1 MNTTTRVA
9 LVYRNF
15 SFGGSLERDVVTL
28 ARGLVERGIEV
39 HCYCNPET
47 RNADA
52 EGVVFHDVHSTVRS
66 RSRLGQPLETVSFA
80 ASATRALRRDRQLF
94 DVIDVTGVSA
104 WNADVVTVHGVT
116 KALQRRWPEDSGR
129 GYRAARTRAA
139 LGPLLRPQIAAARAI
154 ERLQFAAQ
162 GPRRAIAV
170 TEAVA
175 QDIVDVHGFPR
186 ELIDVIHPPVEISTF
201 QRALDGAELRA
212 DLGIR
217 PGEILLLFVGHDFA
231 RKGLGA
237 AIAALPRLPG
247 HVRLAVVGEGNRS
260 DFEARAAEAGVKE
273 RVLFAGRTQ
282 HPELYFAAADIFVL
296 PTRQD
301 PWGITLI
308 EAMAA
313 GVPVVTTAA
322 AGSSAAVRAAGA
334 GLVLDDDSPSALA
347 AAVASLVDDPVLR
360 QELGLRGPA
369 AAEPFGAAHH
379 VELVLQTY
387 ERALAVDRPAVPSP
401 ASVAA

>member
-1 MNTTTRVA
+1 MRVA
-9 LVYRNF
+9 LVYRKF
-15 SFGGSLERDVVTL
+15 GFGGSLERDVVTL

-47 RNADA
+47 RSAAAD
-52 EGVVFHDVHSTVRS
+52 GVVFHDIQSIVRS
-66 RSRLGQPLETVSFA
+66 RSRLGQPLETASFA
-80 ASATRALRRDRQLF
+80 ASATRALRRDRQLY
-94 DVIDVTGVSA
+94 DVIDVTGISA
-104 WNADVVTVHGVT
+104 LTADVVTVHGVT

-139 LGPLLRPQIAAARAI
+139 LGSLLRPQIAVARAI
-154 ERLQFAAQ
+154 ERLQFGAQ
-162 GPRRAIAV
+162 RARRAIAV

-186 ELIDVIHPPVEISTF
+186 ELIDVIRPPVELSTF
-201 QRALDGAELRA
+201 QRAVDGAELRA
-212 DLGIR
+212 ELGIS

-237 AIAALPRLPG
+237 AIAALPLLPG
-247 HVRLAVVGEGNRS
+247 DVRLAVVGEGNRS
-260 DFEARAAEAGVKE
+260 EFEARAAEAGVRQ
-273 RVLFAGRTQ
+273 RVLFSGGTHQ
-282 HPELYFAAADIFVL
+282 PERYFAAADVFVL

-347 AAVASLVDDPVLR
+347 AAVASLVDDPGLR
-360 QELGLRGPA
+360 RELGLRGPA

-379 VELVLQTY
+379 VELVLQAY
-387 ERALAVDRPAVPSP
+387 ERALAAARPAVSSP
-401 ASVAA
+401 VSVAA

>member
-1 MNTTTRVA
+1 MRVA

-47 RNADA
+47 RSAAA

-80 ASATRALRRDRQLF
+80 ASATRALRRARQLY

-104 WNADVVTVHGVT
+104 WRADVVTVHGVT
-116 KALQRRWPEDSGR
+116 KALQQRWPEDSGR

-139 LGPLLRPQIAAARAI
+139 LGPLLRPQIAVARAI
-154 ERLQFAAQ
+154 ERLQFGAQ
-162 GPRRAIAV
+162 RARRAIAV

-186 ELIDVIHPPVEISTF
+186 ELIDVIRPPVDVSTF
-201 QRALDGAELRA
+201 QKAVDGTQLRA
-212 DLGIR
+212 ELGIR
-217 PGEILLLFVGHDFA
+217 PGEIMLLFVGHDFA

-237 AIAALPRLPG
+237 AIAALPLLPG
-247 HVRLAVVGEGNRS
+247 HVRLVVVGDGNRTH
-260 DFEARAAEAGVKE
+260 FEARAAEAGVKQ
-273 RVLFAGRTQ
+273 RVLFAGRT
-282 HPELYFAAADIFVL
+282 HEPERYFAAADVFVL

-313 GVPVVTTAA
+313 GVPIVATAA

-334 GLVLDDDSPSALA
+334 GLVLDDNSAPALA
-347 AAVASLVDDPVLR
+347 AAVASLVDDPAR
-360 QELGLRGPA
+360 RRELGLRGPA

-379 VELVLQTY
+379 VKLVLQAY
-387 ERALAVDRPAVPSP
+387 ERALAAARPAVSSP

>member
-1 MNTTTRVA
+1 MRVA

-47 RNADA
+47 RSAAA
-52 EGVVFHDVHSTVRS
+52 EGVVFHDVRSMVRS
-66 RSRLGQPLETVSFA
+66 RSRLGQPLETASFA
-80 ASATRALRRDRQLF
+80 ASATRALRRDRRLY
-94 DVIDVTGVSA
+94 DVIDVSGVSA
-104 WNADVVTVHGVT
+104 WTADVLTVHGVT

-129 GYRAARTRAA
+129 GYRAARARAA

-154 ERLQFAAQ
+154 ERLQFGAQ
-162 GPRRAIAV
+162 RARRAIAV

-186 ELIDVIHPPVEISTF
+186 ELIDVIRPPVDVSTF
-201 QRALDGAELRA
+201 QSAVHGGELRA
-212 DLGIR
+212 ELGIL
-217 PGEILLLFVGHDFA
+217 PAEIVLLFVGHDFA
-231 RKGLGA
+231 RKGLAA
-237 AIAALPRLPG
+237 AISALPLLPG
-247 HVRLAVVGEGNRS
+247 HVRLVVVGDGNRTH
-260 DFEARAAEAGVKE
+260 FEARAAEAGVKQ
-273 RVLFAGRTQ
+273 RVLFAGRT
-282 HPELYFAAADIFVL
+282 HEPERYFAAADVFVL

-313 GVPVVTTAA
+313 RVPIVTTAA
-322 AGSSAAVRAAGA
+322 AGSSSAVRAAGA
-334 GLVLDDDSPSALA
+334 GLVLDDNSPSALA
-347 AAVASLVDDPVLR
+347 GAVASLVDNPAR
-360 QELGLRGPA
+360 RRELGLRGPA
-369 AAEPFGAAHH
+369 AAEPFGPAHH
-379 VELVLQTY
+379 VELVLQAY
-387 ERALAVDRPAVPSP
+387 ERALAAARPAVSSP

>member
-1 MNTTTRVA
+1 MRVA

-47 RNADA
+47 RSAAA

-66 RSRLGQPLETVSFA
+66 RSRLGQPLETASFA
-80 ASATRALRRDRQLF
+80 ASATRALRRARQLY

-104 WNADVVTVHGVT
+104 WRADVVTVHGVT
-116 KALQRRWPEDSGR
+116 KALQQRWPEDSGR

-139 LGPLLRPQIAAARAI
+139 LGPLLRPQIAVARAI
-154 ERLQFAAQ
+154 ERLQFGAQ
-162 GPRRAIAV
+162 RARRAIAV

-186 ELIDVIHPPVEISTF
+186 ELIDVIRPPVDVSTF
-201 QRALDGAELRA
+201 QKAVDGTQLRA
-212 DLGIR
+212 QLGIR
-217 PGEILLLFVGHDFA
+217 PGEIMLLFVGHDFA

-237 AIAALPRLPG
+237 AIAALPLLPG
-247 HVRLAVVGEGNRS
+247 HVRLVVVGDGNRTH
-260 DFEARAAEAGVKE
+260 FEARAAEAGVKQ
-273 RVLFAGRTQ
+273 RVLFAGRT
-282 HPELYFAAADIFVL
+282 HEPERYFAAADVFVL

-313 GVPVVTTAA
+313 GIPIVATAA

-334 GLVLDDDSPSALA
+334 GLVLDDNSAPALA
-347 AAVASLVDDPVLR
+347 AAVASLVDDPAR
-360 QELGLRGPA
+360 RRELGLRGPA

-379 VELVLQTY
+379 VELVLQAY
-387 ERALAVDRPAVPSP
+387 ERALAATRPAVSSP

>member
-1 MNTTTRVA
+1 MRVA

-47 RNADA
+47 RSAAA
-52 EGVVFHDVHSTVRS
+52 EGVVFHDVRSTGRS
-66 RSRLGQPLETVSFA
+66 RSRLGQPLETLSFA
-80 ASATRALRRDRQLF
+80 ASATRALRRDRRLY
-94 DVIDVTGVSA
+94 DVIDVTGVAA
-104 WNADVVTVHGVT
+104 WTADVVTVHGVT

-129 GYRAARTRAA
+129 GYRAARARAA
-139 LGPLLRPQIAAARAI
+139 LGPLLRPQIAVARAI
-154 ERLQFAAQ
+154 ERLQFGAQ
-162 GPRRAIAV
+162 RARRAIAV

-186 ELIDVIHPPVEISTF
+186 ELIDVIRPPVDVSTF
-201 QRALDGAELRA
+201 QQALDGAQLRA
-212 DLGIR
+212 ELGIR

-231 RKGLGA
+231 RKGLDA
-237 AIAALPRLPG
+237 AIAALPLLPG
-247 HVRLAVVGEGNRS
+247 HVHLAVVGEGNRTA
-260 DFEARAAEAGVKE
+260 FEARAAEAGVQQ
-273 RVLFAGRTQ
+273 RVLFAGRTDQ
-282 HPELYFAAADIFVL
+282 PERYFAAADVFVL

-334 GLVLDDDSPSALA
+334 GLVLDENSPSAIA
-347 AAVASLVDDPVLR
+347 AAVASLVDDPALR
-360 QELGLRGPA
+360 RELGLRGPA

-379 VELVLQTY
+379 VELVLQSY
-387 ERALAVDRPAVPSP
+387 ERALAVARPAVSSP